1 MPGAAPGMIASM
13 ATLASNRELYNK
25 VVPSGQNFNIS
36 SQSNSSEFVFNVYK
50 FGKLHKV
57 VVGGIPNDVCALEW
71 TCSQSYN
78 MNIVGPLQEKTL
90 IKLHFDGKYES
101 TDLCCRNLCYNKFYK

>member
-1 MPGAAPGMIASM
+1 M
-13 ATLASNRELYNK
+13 
-25 VVPSGQNFNIS
+25 FNL
-36 SQSNSSEFVFNVYK
+36 YK

-57 VVGGIPNDVCALEW
+57 IVDGILSNDKYTLI
-71 TCSQSYN
+71 CSVTYN

-101 TDLCCRNLCYNKFYK
+101 TDLCCRN